1 MRLQD
6 LPQNIPL
13 LWQMLN
19 HKHNLYIT
27 ELQDVILLGWFLSY
41 CARRFSNYEES
52 QCDLLSSL
60 IARLW
65 VGLQTL

>member
-1 MRLQD
+1 MRLQA

-13 LWQMLN
+13 LWQLLN
-19 HKHNLYIT
+19 HKHILYFT
-27 ELQDVILLGWFLSY
+27 ELQDVILLVWFSTY
-41 CARRFSNYEES
+41 CARRFSDYEES

-65 VGLQTL
+65 VRLQTL